1 LSEADWSVD
10 DEPKAGLS
18 PEELAAELAD
28 LDEVMQAEE
37 ERSRKFNQRALA
49 LLDPNAPK
57 LLSPAKLAALVIQPP
72 DPLFSLTSDTSQTVF
87 AERDYG
93 MIHARRGTGKT
104 MWSLGFAL
112 ALAAGARFL
121 HLRPLAARR
130 VLYVDG
136 EMPLADMKVRLASI
150 LRDSA
155 RFRDAELKAVE
166 ENFRI
171 LSWETQE
178 EGIPSLACGRDDE
191 KSLGQ
196 DFIDRAIA
204 AHDPAVV
211 ILDNISALAGSAV
224 ENDESEWKRVGDWAK
239 AHRRERSIIWI
250 HHSSRM
256 GTARGTSKR
265 EDPMDF
271 VLHLRQPKGYEAKDG
286 ACFELIWEKARGRTG
301 TPVETRTFKLN
312 NDETDRGLICTWGEI
327 SQEETTSKA
336 IDLKS
341 QRLGPIA
348 EAVMKA
354 HPGISKRDFRRE
366 CRELY
371 KEQYNEGIGQS
382 ALDRAYSYSRPS
394 AMWEEAA

>member
-1 LSEADWSVD
+1 MSEDWGIE
-10 DEPKAGLS
+10 DEPKGLS
-18 PEELAAELAD
+18 PEQLAAEIAELEEMQAG
-28 LDEVMQAEE
+28 LDEQSKKFHRKAEV
-37 ERSRKFNQRALA
+37 

-57 LLSPAKLAALVIQPP
+57 LLSPSRLETLVIKPR
-72 DPLFSLTSDTSQTVF
+72 DPLFALRSNLTQGVF

-93 MIHARRGTGKT
+93 MIHAKRGTGKT
-104 MWSLGFAL
+104 MFSLGFGL
-112 ALAAGARFL
+112 ALSGGVRFL
-121 HLRPLAARR
+121 HLQPLAPRT

-136 EMPLADMKVRLASI
+136 EMPLADMKVRVASI
-150 LRDSA
+150 LRDRLS
-155 RFRDAELKAVE
+155 FKDAELAEVE
-166 ENFRI
+166 KNFRL
-171 LSWETQE
+171 LSWEMQE
-178 EGIPSLACGRDDE
+178 DGIPSLACGRDAE
-191 KSLGQ
+191 VSLGQ
-196 DFIDRAIA
+196 DFIDRAIELF
-204 AHDPAVV
+204 DPAVV

-239 AHRRERSIIWI
+239 AHRRERSVIWI

-301 TPVETRTFKLN
+301 EPVETRTFKLN
-312 NDETDRGLICTWGEI
+312 NTGPDTEKVCTWAEI

-371 KEQYNEGIGQS
+371 KEQYNEGIGQA
-382 ALDRAYSYSRPS
+382 ALDHAYAFSGYS
-394 AMWEEAA
+394 AEGEAA